1 MKDGNPS
8 CVGYYNMVP
17 ITCTLFQGVYQLDS
31 NGKKSAALTG
41 LEPAIS
47 AVTGRCDIQLRYKTI
62 IGFTVSYEPVP
73 PTGFEPVIS
82 TVTG

>member
-1 MKDGNPS
+1 MTFAPLLKG
-8 CVGYYNMVP
+8 
-17 ITCTLFQGVYQLDS
+17 LYQ
-31 NGKKSAALTG
+31 KIPWWESAALTG

-47 AVTGRCDIQLRYKTI
+47 AVTGRCDIQLRYRTI
-62 IGFTVSYEPVP
+62 VGFMVSYEPVP